1 MTLGENHLGTG
12 SVSHLVFQL
21 KSWSRETGKF
31 SERKKKNMM
40 CKHFEKQTTRSARV
54 RTVTV
59 DDLQDCLLKTND
71 R

>member
-1 MTLGENHLGTG
+1 
-12 SVSHLVFQL
+12 
-21 KSWSRETGKF
+21 
-31 SERKKKNMM
+31 MM